1 MFLYRVGAGRC
12 RQPYSNESHRGTDQ
26 DFLNH
31 FGFVDEVV
39 RASLSV
45 AAWLRRA
52 YGPMVDAHRNQVDA
66 LMGWVI

>member
-31 FGFVDEVV
+31 FGFVDEAV
-39 RASLSV
+39 RASLAPS
-45 AAWLRRA
+45 RPTGTGR
-52 YGPMVDAHRNQVDA
+52 G
-66 LMGWVI
+66 